1 MFFFFCFLFRR
12 KKSLKYHPDKAG
24 KDFDAEKWQRF
35 ERARDVLS
43 DADARGAYDSA
54 RSAALQREAQ
64 RQAMDAKRRQMIED
78 LEARERGVKRPRDS
92 DGPKKNTMSEEERQ
106 RLIAAGNRRMEE
118 RKRLMREAEERERLR
133 EVEKQ
138 QKEKKKKASQQQQPQ
153 PPERSNHGTGE
164 GSDGKT
170 TIPDIP
176 MADAPNA
183 NGAGTKDGD
192 NYDERIANL
201 EQRLKE
207 TRARK
212 AEKEARKA
220 ARKAEKAGKKEKKT
234 AWKGDHDDEAIETE
248 LGREAQETPPPIPD
262 PGVTELQADDK
273 KKPPVSPPSIPN
285 FSFQKPPAPAAD
297 PFANCHS
304 DDEI

>member
-118 RKRLMREAEERERLR
+118 RKRLMREAEE
-133 EVEKQ
+133 Q